1 MKRLT
6 LFALLLAVPALAQA
20 PAQIQRATLM
30 SAFDLDGEG
39 ADVDQVIEAVA
50 IIDDGSVTG
59 TDYTIAAQPDV
70 CRLLD
75 LTIVDTDLSAGTL
88 TVTGTGCL
96 GEAKS
101 CAFAFTAGDDTGV
114 QTLTCTDGE
123 GAYIATVTEVETG
136 TMTGESDET
145 FALGYSTGVGEGW
158 QMWGRKNAADPLG
171 RLSVNPFGHFDERK
185 KISTSGSLS
194 TTVAAVDTD
203 EDPFALV
210 SAGDLLIVQIDG
222 VSYERKV
229 TARASADSITVSDPG
244 LNIPAAGVTFRWKKA
259 YFSSN
264 PDHLLAVPVNG
275 QRTVTFDWSVD
286 ANANTGGVVTSF
298 DCTAERLEFPTD
310 RWVEVDTTTVAST
323 STQANTTE
331 SLNLELTLYTYC
343 RFGLEFGTGDD
354 ADSADEDINVA
365 VSVMR

>member
-6 LFALLLAVPALAQA
+6 LLVLLIAAPAFAQA
-20 PAQIQRATLM
+20 PTQVQRATLM

-39 ADVDQVIEAVA
+39 ADPDKVIEAVA
-50 IIDDGSVTG
+50 IVDDGITG

-88 TVTGTGCL
+88 TVAGTGCL

-101 CAFAFTAGDDTGV
+101 CAFDFTAGDDTGV
-114 QTLTCTDGE
+114 QTLTCANGE
-123 GAYIATVTEVETG
+123 GAYIANVSVVSNG

-145 FALGYSTGVGEGW
+145 FALGYSTTVGEGW
-158 QMWGRKNAADPLG
+158 QMWGKKNPDDPLG
-171 RLSVNPFGHFDERK
+171 KLSINPFGYFDARTR
-185 KISTSGSLS
+185 ITTSGALS
-194 TTVAAVDTD
+194 TAVAAVNTAL
-203 EDPFALV
+203 DPFEILSV
-210 SAGDLLIVQIDG
+210 GDLLIVQIDG
-222 VSYERKV
+222 VEYERKI
-229 TARASADSITVSDPG
+229 TAKADADNVTVSSPG
-244 LNIPAAGVTFRWKKA
+244 LNIAAAGVAFRWKKG

-264 PDHLLAVPVNG
+264 PDHLLAVPVHG

-286 ANANTGGVVTSF
+286 ANANTGGIITSF
-298 DCTAERLEFPTD
+298 DCTAERVEFPVG
-310 RWVEVDTTTVAST
+310 RWVEVDTTTVASA

-331 SLNLELTLYTYC
+331 SLNLELTLYSYC